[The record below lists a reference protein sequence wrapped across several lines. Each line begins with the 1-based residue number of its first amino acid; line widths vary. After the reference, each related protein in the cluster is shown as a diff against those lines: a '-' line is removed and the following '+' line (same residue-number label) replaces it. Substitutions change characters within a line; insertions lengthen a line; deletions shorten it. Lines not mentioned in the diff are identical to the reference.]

1 MGDTRVWFIGF
12 FDTKPEY
19 PNNSSK
25 SAINLVDKGL
35 YVTMKRWRIDPSF
48 VAWNGYLLSFKIRE
62 SKFSRNFSPV
72 FFAFSK

>member
-35 YVTMKRWRIDPSF
+35 YTSTKGCIDP
-48 VAWNGYLLSFKIRE
+48 
-62 SKFSRNFSPV
+62 
-72 FFAFSK
+72 